1 MRNKYKLIYL
11 EGLPGV
17 GKTTIVKTL
26 REQYPNITTVDEI
39 INEKI
44 FNNINLF
51 QEMYFDNDDMK
62 YASCKNVSV
71 VDRGPISTLSY
82 NQARKIIDRDF
93 LFSFVD
99 LYNWFEKYKEIY
111 SSGDVLV
118 IYLKRSNSN
127 YFIPYDNKLDPYG
140 CVENQNLLESLTLYN
155 CKKYCKNFLIKSYD
169 KQNMEEI
176 INEIVNQYLCT

>member
-82 NQARKIIDRDF
+82 NQARKIIDKDF

-127 YFIPYDNKLDPYG
+127 YFIPYDN
-140 CVENQNLLESLTLYN
+140 TLYN

>member
-26 REQYPNITTVDEI
+26 REQYPNITIVDEI

-82 NQARKIIDRDF
+82 NQARKIIDKDF

-140 CVENQNLLESLTLYN
+140 CVENQNSGDQGYSPIWGCHWLLN
-155 CKKYCKNFLIKSYD
+155 IKVLSGAKPQKGLQTSY
-169 KQNMEEI
+169 EEQ
-176 INEIVNQYLCT
+176 VSV